1 MPNHTVNSCS
11 FFKIVKPPFT
21 SLKFFNT
28 RTRGI
33 SRNVSIQKFW
43 LHSLKV
49 AQLLR
54 SAACLHTNQSRSY
67 LNHLVSYYIYY
78 YRLMMHRNSNIN
90 LFKAIAVASPR
101 RAATANSL
109 DFSTYLQFVT
119 LAPVLQ
125 HIPTVCYTRPSTSNP
140 AEPSQFFILLRMQWA
155 VNYFLYNWRH
165 ITHLVTFRQDI
176 LDEVFNR
183 LSRTKEEEIYIL
195 RGLEL

>member
-125 HIPTVCYTRPSTSNP
+125 HIPTVCYTRPSTSAHTYSLLHSPQYFSTYLQFVTLAPVLQHIPTVCYTRPSTSNP
-140 AEPSQFFILLRMQWA
+140 AEPSQFFILLRMQ
-155 VNYFLYNWRH
+155 
-165 ITHLVTFRQDI
+165 
-176 LDEVFNR
+176 
-183 LSRTKEEEIYIL
+183 
-195 RGLEL
+195 